1 MIKKVLFLSII
12 CGKCDSNDDTL
23 LEQKESIDNNINK
36 RKFQLL
42 LINTGKKSLS
52 PKFRLKKTDE
62 TRNYFTEEKKQNHL
76 MRKKQKNF
84 VCFQITLPDHL
95 F

>member
-1 MIKKVLFLSII
+1 M
-12 CGKCDSNDDTL
+12 
-23 LEQKESIDNNINK
+23 
-36 RKFQLL
+36 
-42 LINTGKKSLS
+42 GKKSLS

-84 VCFQITLPDHL
+84 LCFQITLNDYL

>member
-1 MIKKVLFLSII
+1 M
-12 CGKCDSNDDTL
+12 G
-23 LEQKESIDNNINK
+23 E
-36 RKFQLL
+36 
-42 LINTGKKSLS
+42 KSLS
-52 PKFRLKKTDE
+52 PKFRVKKTDE

-84 VCFQITLPDHL
+84 LCFQITLNDYL